1 MKLSTTIKL
10 GRKQA
15 GMTQSE
21 LAKKLNVTPQ
31 VISQYERG
39 VKVPKFE
46 TRKRIA
52 DALNISVCYFLDDES
67 KKEYIEKFG
76 TPEEKQN
83 LALEESSSNC
93 SSPLFQGLFKAYDT
107 LPDSSLSPKS
117 ESELK
122 EIDEMN
128 HDLMQ
133 IKESLSELNKKG
145 CAEAIKRVRELTL
158 IPEYKK
164 E

>member
-1 MKLSTTIKL
+1 MKLSTMIKL

-21 LAKKLNVTPQ
+21 LAQKLNVTPQ

-46 TRKRIA
+46 TRKKIA
-52 DALNISVCYFLDDES
+52 DALNINVCYFLDDDIR
-67 KKEYIEKFG
+67 KEYIEKFG

-83 LALEESSSNC
+83 LELEEFSSNC
-93 SSPLFQGLFKAYDT
+93 SSPLFQGLFKSYDA
-107 LPDSSLSPKS
+107 LPDSTLSPKS

-128 HDLMQ
+128 RNLIQMR
-133 IKESLSELNKKG
+133 KSLSVLNKKG
-145 CAEAIKRVRELTL
+145 CAEAIKRVKELAM

>member
-1 MKLSTTIKL
+1 MKLSTKIKL
-10 GRKQA
+10 GRERA

-21 LAKKLNVTPQ
+21 LARKLNVTPQ
-31 VISQYERG
+31 AISQYERG

-46 TRKRIA
+46 TRKKIA

-67 KKEYIEKFG
+67 KKDYIEKFG

-83 LALEESSSNC
+83 LALEESSNNC
-93 SSPLFQGLFKAYDT
+93 PSPLFQGIFKAYGG
-107 LPDSSLSPKS
+107 LPNSISSPKS

-128 HDLMQ
+128 SNLMQ